1 MADCEAERMTIKDV
15 ANLAGVSPASVS
27 RYFNGGAL
35 GKEKRQKILDV
46 VEKTGF
52 RPNAAAKTMRTGK
65 SGLIGIILPHI
76 HSDSVSRIMD
86 GIEKALQE
94 LDVVLLLGYTEGKP
108 DRETRYLK
116 AMQENGVEGILFMGA
131 AYTPELRDALEGC
144 RIPLI
149 VTGQSFPGVS
159 CVCHDDYGAMRAL
172 TERMIAKG
180 REKLLYLG
188 VEETDRAAGKERR
201 RGVEDAC
208 QLAGLKAPRFY
219 QADFTF
225 QGGKAAASEAFLAY
239 PEIDGV
245 LCANDYAALGAMRA
259 LSEMGLKVPEEV
271 SVAGIGDNWA
281 GEIATPGLTSAHLYY
296 EDCGATAVRM
306 LLALM
311 GQGGTGMPRP
321 VREVKLSFSI
331 TERGSL

>member
-1 MADCEAERMTIKDV
+1 MTIKDV

-149 VTGQSFPGVS
+149 VTGQSFP
-159 CVCHDDYGAMRAL
+159 D
-172 TERMIAKG
+172 
-180 REKLLYLG
+180 
-188 VEETDRAAGKERR
+188 
-201 RGVEDAC
+201 
-208 QLAGLKAPRFY
+208 
-219 QADFTF
+219 
-225 QGGKAAASEAFLAY
+225 
-239 PEIDGV
+239 
-245 LCANDYAALGAMRA
+245 
-259 LSEMGLKVPEEV
+259 
-271 SVAGIGDNWA
+271 
-281 GEIATPGLTSAHLYY
+281 
-296 EDCGATAVRM
+296 
-306 LLALM
+306 
-311 GQGGTGMPRP
+311 
-321 VREVKLSFSI
+321 
-331 TERGSL
+331 